1 MADHASKNPSEFE
14 GRVALI
20 TGAGAG
26 IGRMTAQ
33 RLAAGGATVVLSDK
47 HAGRLEE
54 AVASVKQLSPAVAPV
69 GQLLDIEKR
78 DDFDRVFADVEK
90 SHGPIQVFVWNA
102 ALNIQQP
109 ILDYDPELFDR
120 IAYANI
126 NNCWYACAAV
136 AKQMKK
142 AGGGS
147 IVMVGSIAPELGA
160 TEREPPYGIAKA
172 ASRGL
177 MYGLARAGGPDNI
190 RCNEVIMGLVE
201 GTRFVDARP
210 DKAKQFARD
219 TPMGRNA
226 TTGDIAEAI
235 AFLASDRAA
244 FISGDVMK
252 VTGAL
257 LGGL

>member
-1 MADHASKNPSEFE
+1 
-14 GRVALI
+14 
-20 TGAGAG
+20 
-26 IGRMTAQ
+26 MTAL
-33 RLAAGGATVVLSDK
+33 RLARDGATVVLTDK

-54 AVASVKQLSPAVAPV
+54 AHAAVVASKPAAAPV
-69 GQLLDIEKR
+69 AHLLDIEAR
-78 DDFDRVFADVEK
+78 DDFDRVFAEVQANT
-90 SHGPIQVFVWNA
+90 GPIEIFVWNA

-109 ILDYDPELFDR
+109 ILEYDPELFDR

-136 AKQMKK
+136 SQQMKA
-142 AGGGS
+142 AGRGS
-147 IVMVGSIAPELGA
+147 IILVGSIAPELGA

-177 MYGLARAGGPDNI
+177 MYGLARAGGPDKI

-201 GTRFVDARP
+201 GTRFVDSRP
-210 DKAKQFARD
+210 DRAEHFAAE
-219 TPMGRNA
+219 TPLGRNA
-226 TTGDIAEAI
+226 TTKDIAEAI
-235 AFLASDRAA
+235 AFLASDRAS

-252 VTGAL
+252 VTGGL